1 MSVADI
7 HYRVAKPN
15 KGKNVCEKQEVSMSL
30 AERFLHRGI
39 SALQEVNAQVAEIPC
54 YLVFHATVIS
64 P

>member
-7 HYRVAKPN
+7 HYRIAKPN

-30 AERFLHRGI
+30 AEGFLHRGI
-39 SALQEVNAQVAEIPC
+39 SALQEMNAQVAEIPC